1 MEDSPDQTVHGS
13 DGEALRDLAADLR
26 LILDTTADG
35 LYCIDRDGAATVCNA
50 AFRRMLG
57 FQSDADVIGR
67 KLHAVIHHSHPDGSR
82 YHVADCPIYRTARL
96 GGSAHVTTD
105 RFYRQDGTSFPVEYW
120 VRPIL
125 RGGTPQGAVCSFIDI
140 TERQQAEAEFKRLNE
155 TLERRVEER
164 TTQLL
169 ASKALIGTF
178 FQHSSECHAV
188 LVEAGEGR
196 FRYEEINPATL
207 RLYNRTREQV
217 IGYTV
222 EEVLGADQAAGV
234 NAFLSACL
242 RADAPYRYE
251 RPQGT
256 SVVEAVATPVPDE
269 PGVGRRVV
277 VSARDVTE
285 QRRLEERVRQAQK
298 MEAVG
303 QLTGGIAHDFNN
315 LLTVVLG
322 GLEQIGRYIAQSP
335 PSPAVTRVERARNM
349 AFQGAQRAA
358 ALTSRLLAFSRQQAL
373 APQVLDANRLV
384 TDTSEFLRRTLGETI
399 ALETVLAGGLWHA
412 FVDPNQLENA
422 LINLAVNA
430 RDAMPDGGKLT
441 IETANCSLEESY
453 TSALS
458 EPVEPGQFV
467 RITVTDTGA
476 GMAAATRERAFDPF
490 FTTKEVGKGTG
501 LGLSQVYGFVR
512 QTGGHVKI
520 YSEVGEGTA
529 VKIYLRRQVGEAE
542 VVGEKPVVEAA
553 HAIGVETILVVED
566 DEALRAYAI
575 EILSELGYAVLA
587 AADGAS
593 ALRILEGNRVDLLFT
608 DVVIPGG
615 MNGRRLADEALRRRP
630 DLKVLFTTG
639 YTRDAIVHHGRLD
652 AGVDM
657 IGKPFSYEALSEK
670 IRAVLDRVG
679 S

>member
-1 MEDSPDQTVHGS
+1 MEDSPDQTVHGG
-13 DGEALRDLAADLR
+13 DRDVLRDLAADLR
-26 LILDTTADG
+26 LILDTAADG

-50 AFRRMLG
+50 AFIRMLG
-57 FQSDADVIGR
+57 FQSDEDVIGK

-82 YHVADCPIYRTARL
+82 YDVADCPIYRTARV

-105 RFYRQDGTSFPVEYW
+105 HFYRQDGTSFPVEYW

-125 RGGTPQGAVCSFIDI
+125 RGGVPQGAVCSFIDI
-140 TERQQAEAEFKRLNE
+140 TERQQAEAELKRLNE

-169 ASKALIGTF
+169 ASEALIGTF

-188 LVEAGEGR
+188 LVEAGDAR
-196 FRYEEINPATL
+196 FRYEEVNPATL
-207 RLYNRTREQV
+207 QLYKLTREQV

-222 EEVLGADQAAGV
+222 EEVLGAEQAVGI

-251 RPQGT
+251 RAQGT

-315 LLTVVLG
+315 LLTVVWG
-322 GLEQIGRYIAQSP
+322 GLEQIRRHIAEFP
-335 PSPAVTRVERARNM
+335 ASPAVTHIERARNM

-373 APQVLDANRLV
+373 VPQILDANKLV

-399 ALETVLAGGLWHA
+399 ALEAVLSGGLWHTFA
-412 FVDPNQLENA
+412 DPNQLENA

-441 IETANCSLEESY
+441 IETANCSLDEAY

-458 EPVEPGQFV
+458 EPVEPGQYV

-476 GMAAATRERAFDPF
+476 GMDAATRERAFDPF
-490 FTTKEVGKGTG
+490 FTTKEMGKGTG

-529 VKIYLRRQVGEAE
+529 VKIYLRRHVGGAAE
-542 VVGEKPVVEAA
+542 VAQKPAGEVA

-566 DEALRAYAI
+566 DDALRSYAI
-575 EILSELGYAVLA
+575 EALSELGYAVLA
-587 AADGAS
+587 ASDGAS

-630 DLKVLFTTG
+630 GLKVLFTTG

-652 AGVDM
+652 AGVDL
-657 IGKPFSYEALSEK
+657 IGKPFSFEALSEK
-670 IRAVLDRVG
+670 IRAVLDRAG